1 MAVIN
6 KPNDLSTV
14 WSSSGD
20 LVKPTPT
27 KIATGWEVEVPP
39 RQWFNWLDNR
49 QDQAIAHINQHGI
62 PVWDPNTQYQAGKS
76 LVMGSDGV
84 VYKATST
91 STGQD
96 PVIPS
101 STYWKQAF
109 VTTDGQVLSI
119 NGQTS
124 LGGGLTLKWGTATA
138 PNSGTTSSWLS
149 VSFTQAFRTA
159 CFAVFGN
166 SRGPANSS
174 TGNPPVFMANSVSVN
189 GFTANL
195 DTLGSAN
202 FNQTVTF
209 NWWAIG
215 V

>member
-1 MAVIN
+1 MPVIN

-20 LVKPTPT
+20 IVKPTPT
-27 KIATGWEVEVPP
+27 KISTGWEVEVPP

-62 PVWDPNTQYQAGKS
+62 AAWDSNTEYQAGKS

-84 VYKATST
+84 IYKST
-91 STGQD
+91 STGTGQD
-96 PVIPS
+96 PIVPNS
-101 STYWKQAF
+101 LYWKQAF
-109 VTTDGQVLSI
+109 ATTDGQVLEV
-119 NGQTS
+119 NGETR
-124 LGGGLTLKWGTATA
+124 LGGGLTLKWGTSTV
-138 PNSGTTSSWLS
+138 PNSGNTSSMLS
-149 VSFTQAFRTA
+149 IVFPIPFTAT

-166 SRGPANSS
+166 SRGPANSV
-174 TGNPPVFMANSVSVN
+174 TGNPPVFMANGVSTN